1 MKKSLLLFCSLAIV
15 MTTGVFAYNSDKG
28 PVHEKDGISELL
40 PANTDSLVR
49 RGKELL
55 KPLHCSDQDLEA
67 IAAYVSN
74 R

>member
-1 MKKSLLLFCSLAIV
+1 MKKSILVFCSLAPV
-15 MTTGVFAYNSDKG
+15 TTISLFAYNNDKG
-28 PVHEKDGISELL
+28 PAHEKDGISELSR
-40 PANTDSLVR
+40 ANTDSLVR